1 MCRILGLKKKETI
14 YIGGMAQSV
23 KHLLLKRMIELSS
36 DPEHTS
42 KECVW

>member
-1 MCRILGLKKKETI
+1 
-14 YIGGMAQSV
+14 MAQSV

-42 KECVW
+42 KECVWWQNSRVGR